1 MQINIHFFLIFIQI
15 IYQIFSED
23 TLNIL
28 SNTGEKG
35 VGITSFTKNLYLLSS
50 TCIYNIINPNYNSIK
65 NNLNTNTGNT
75 FYKNF
80 VILEA
85 SINTNTNESVF
96 LIAENSESTKKINL
110 YSLNITST
118 INNQNPKLIYSS
130 GSNLQNSK
138 VSLIN
143 VGIDKYLLSYII
155 NENSFQNIWF
165 KYTYYEGFESLRTFT
180 IDNINIISGMS
191 CFLLHDQFPMCF
203 YSTKEIDTVTSNIQ
217 YYYLEIS

>member
-96 LIAENSESTKKINL
+96 LIAENSESTNKINL

-130 GSNLQNSK
+130 
-138 VSLIN
+138 
-143 VGIDKYLLSYII
+143 
-155 NENSFQNIWF
+155 
-165 KYTYYEGFESLRTFT
+165 
-180 IDNINIISGMS
+180 
-191 CFLLHDQFPMCF
+191 
-203 YSTKEIDTVTSNIQ
+203 
-217 YYYLEIS
+217 